1 MKKFMGV
8 DLIQSLEA
16 ILHQNTGFYQSDFE
30 IDKQILAMAASE
42 PEDRDKT
49 LLWLSRP
56 YGTHCLKE
64 YEVFLKGSAAY
75 DVWQFFG
82 NRDHYGILAYAAEI
96 THNDGKKILG
106 NLYELDFGQ
115 HSKHVEEKALPMDYV
130 RVVYEHGSRKQ
141 PVIKTVSREDDL
153 LFGKYLYSEY
163 MTNESDAH
171 RHILWEEKQNRDRF
185 KQGDFQ
191 KQKCLWKIK
200 DGIRKKV

>member
-1 MKKFMGV
+1 M
-8 DLIQSLEA
+8 
-16 ILHQNTGFYQSDFE
+16 
-30 IDKQILAMAASE
+30 
-42 PEDRDKT
+42 
-49 LLWLSRP
+49 
-56 YGTHCLKE
+56 
-64 YEVFLKGSAAY
+64 
-75 DVWQFFG
+75 
-82 NRDHYGILAYAAEI
+82 AEI
-96 THNDGKKILG
+96 THNDEEKILG

-115 HSKHVEEKALPMDYV
+115 HSKRVENKALPMDYV
-130 RVVYEHGSRKQ
+130 RLVYEHGSRKQ
-141 PVIKTVSREDDL
+141 PVTKTVSREGDL